1 MKKVTSIMSAVAII
15 AGTLLSGGAAQGAVS
30 QEVTGVSAYY
40 RADLGYKVGWTVPS
54 SRTGVV
60 GYTVTANPGGK
71 TCYIKGSGATEC
83 TFKSSALGYT
93 GLYNFTVATN
103 LFDGRTFV
111 SGVSNTIGAKTI
123 PSAPLLAS
131 ATTASDTQVDVA
143 WVPSSKDGGSPVIG
157 YKVTYWESD
166 GFGQPVGSTRVEV
179 MSVDTHVSL
188 VDLTPS
194 TMYVINV
201 ATCNALGCY
210 SYDHWLYSATTPDTD
225 AINNIQFPTLIS
237 GGNASTDCFDSILDG
252 NTGEIVA
259 GSECAGVVI
268 DPSTY
273 PVVDPTATDIDPVLA
288 TKFANRATLSLATSY
303 SLRTYGPIGGVSWF
317 AYFKSSS
324 KSVTQGFTTETH
336 LWSVNPTV
344 CDVVGKK
351 IVLKSVG
358 TCKIYGYVDGD
369 NTWRTSNTAYDT
381 IKVTN

>member
-15 AGTLLSGGAAQGAVS
+15 AGTLLSGGAAQAAT
-30 QEVTGVSAYY
+30 QEVSGVSAYY
-40 RADLGYKVGWTVPS
+40 RVDLGYKVGWTLPT
-54 SRTGVV
+54 SRTNVV

-71 TCYIKGSGATEC
+71 TCIVNSSSATEC
-83 TFKSSALGYT
+83 TYSASTLGYT
-93 GLYNFTVATN
+93 GLYNFTVTTR
-103 LFDGRTFV
+103 LKTGQTFI
-111 SGVSNTIGAKTI
+111 SGVSNTVGARSI

-194 TMYVINV
+194 TMYIINV
-201 ATCNALGCY
+201 ATCNALGCN
-210 SYDHWLYSATTPDTD
+210 SYNYWLHSATTPNTD

-273 PVVDPTATDIDPVLA
+273 PVVDPSATDIDPVLA
-288 TKFANRATLSLATSY
+288 TKFANKATLSLATSY
-303 SLRTYGPIGGVSWF
+303 SLKTWGPIGISWF
-317 AYFKSSS
+317 AYFKSAS
-324 KSVTQGFTTETH
+324 KSVTQGFTTDTH

-344 CDVVGKK
+344 CDVVDKK